1 MLAALRSTWGLLL
14 GMALLMLGHGLQGT
28 LLPVR
33 ASIETF
39 GTGVIGMVMSG
50 YFVGLLIG
58 ALLAPRLVAHVGHI
72 RVFAALASLASTVI
86 LIHALFVHPLAW
98 FLMRLVTGICFC
110 GIYIV
115 AESWLNGKV
124 SNERRGQL
132 FSIYMV
138 VQLGGVAAGQF
149 LLTAA
154 DPRADVLFIVVSI
167 LVSLA
172 LLPLLL
178 SASPAP
184 PTEAHRAFGL
194 VRLYR
199 VSPLGFV
206 GIAGIGLAQSA
217 LYAMG
222 PVYAAATGL
231 GSAGIS
237 TFMAMAILGG
247 VLLQYPLGRAS
258 DRFDRRTVIT
268 LVTLL
273 AALVV
278 VGAAIIMPPP
288 WVLFAIFFLFGGLSL
303 PLYSICVAH
312 INDFMRS
319 DELVG
324 ASSALLL
331 ANAIGSALGPTAAAF
346 AMEAIG
352 SKGFPLYLAMM
363 HLAIGAFA
371 LWRMT
376 RRAPPPLEAQGPTV
390 FISTNAAVSPVATT
404 VVQEERQHR
413 EPEEALAAERH

>member
-1 MLAALRSTWGLLL
+1 MLAALRSTWALLL
-14 GMALLMLGHGLQGT
+14 GIGLLMLGHGLQGT

-33 ASIETF
+33 ASIEAF
-39 GTGVIGMVMSG
+39 GTGVIGIVMSG
-50 YFVGLLIG
+50 YFIGLLLG
-58 ALLAPRLVAHVGHI
+58 ALLTPRLVAHVGHV

-86 LIHALFVHPLAW
+86 LLQALIVDPVVW
-98 FLMRLVTGICFC
+98 FTMRLVTGICLC

-124 SNERRGQL
+124 DNQNRGQL
-132 FSIYMV
+132 FSVYMV

-149 LLTAA
+149 LLTAG
-154 DPRADVLFIVVSI
+154 DPRGDMLFIVVSV

-172 LLPLLL
+172 LLPPLLT
-178 SASPAP
+178 ASPAP
-184 PTEAHRAFGL
+184 PIEPRRAFGL
-194 VRLYR
+194 PRLYQ

-206 GIAGIGLAQSA
+206 GVAGIGLAQSA

-222 PVYAAATGL
+222 PVYAGAAGL
-231 GSAGIS
+231 GTAGIS

-258 DRFDRRTVIT
+258 DRFDRRTVI
-268 LVTLL
+268 LVVTFL
-273 AALVV
+273 AALAV
-278 VGAAIIMPPP
+278 VGAAIVDPPP
-288 WVLFAIFFLFGGLSL
+288 PALFTMFFLFGGLSL

-331 ANAIGSALGPTAAAF
+331 ANAIGSTLGPTAAAF
-346 AMEAIG
+346 SMEALG
-352 SKGFPLYLAMM
+352 TNGFPLYLAAM
-363 HLAIGAFA
+363 HLGIGIFA

-376 RRAPPPLEAQGPTV
+376 RRAAPPLAAQGPTV

-404 VVQEERQHR
+404 VAQAERRQR
-413 EPEEALAAERH
+413 EPEETLAAAAS